1 MSDRDVSK
9 ANASSKSHVF
19 SPFVVVVVYCMKFC
33 FVVFMS
39 DRPQCSGRSDR
50 DLGNKQWQVPYS
62 HILYLYQRGRSRM
75 SDGDVR

>member
-9 ANASSKSHVF
+9 ANTSSKSHVF

-33 FVVFMS
+33 FVAFMS
-39 DRPQCSGRSDR
+39 DGPQCSGRSDR
-50 DLGNKQWQVPYS
+50 DQGKQCQVPYS